1 MIKTLPDKW
10 IRKAISDAINNIIVD
25 GIIIPTYDLRVTRTV
40 NTDPP
45 QHYILMTTQSNEVD
59 KLDKCEWN
67 WQSQILLDIITSYD
81 LPGNIG
87 SRLLADDI
95 LDAVRAATTSLVLDA
110 ASGLTIQRYTMS
122 FPSDIVTITKKES
135 IFRKLMRIEFY
146 IS

>member
-40 NTDPP
+40 NTDSP